1 MKSFRIVTSVL
12 SALLVVAVAAAFT
25 GKATKA
31 PEFELKTV
39 DGKTLKLSDYKGKA
53 VILNFW
59 GTWCPPCR
67 AEIPDMVELQKQY
80 GGEKFTFIGVT
91 VNERKGVEAVQAFM
105 KQANMNYP
113 VALAGEEA
121 MNAYTQLLP
130 EDKRGY
136 VPATFVINAKGE
148 VIDMLVGGQEK
159 ATFEAA
165 IKKALK

>member
-1 MKSFRIVTSVL
+1 
-12 SALLVVAVAAAFT
+12 
-25 GKATKA
+25 
-31 PEFELKTV
+31 
-39 DGKTLKLSDYKGKA
+39 
-53 VILNFW
+53 LNFW

-165 IKKALK
+165 IKKAMK